1 MRILKYA
8 LKNTKRNAFLS
19 LSSIL
24 VLSLIIFF
32 INILLLVNYT
42 TGYLI
47 NNINS
52 RLTISL
58 NLKTWYTN
66 ENSEVIELI
75 SNIKA
80 FDKSLGTEY
89 VSAEEAFGILRN
101 RDPELAKV
109 VETEK
114 DNPLPSSIVI
124 KNIWL
129 GEYEWLDK
137 VISKYRNI
145 IVYDEQRS
153 KKVIWDYKNQYDRIN
168 SVIKVLNSIQFWVF
182 SVIWFFVFSVFIIIY
197 NTIWNFIFFYR
208 DEIKITK
215 LVWWD
220 NVFIYWPFTIQWII
234 YTFLSSF
241 FSITIFI
248 YLIKTV
254 NFYLIEDFP
263 KFVSMFLYSNFNNF
277 VTEFFLMIF
286 IWALSWFISSRKFIN
301 MSSEKI

>member
-1 MRILKYA
+1 MRLLNYA

-42 TGYLI
+42 TGYI
-47 NNINS
+47 ISNINS
-52 RLTISL
+52 RLPLSL
-58 NLKTWYTN
+58 NLKSHYTN
-66 ENSEVIELI
+66 ENPEVIELI
-75 SNIKA
+75 SNVKS
-80 FDKSLGTEY
+80 FDKWLEVTY
-89 VSAEEAFGILRN
+89 ISADEAFANLKN

-114 DNPLPSSIVI
+114 ENPLPSSILI
-124 KNIWL
+124 KNISL
-129 GEYEWLDK
+129 NEYGWIDDI
-137 VISKYRNI
+137 ISKYSNI
-145 IVYDEQRS
+145 IDYNESVS
-153 KKVIWDYKNQYDRIN
+153 KKISNYRNQYEKIN
-168 SVIKVLNSIQFWVF
+168 SVIKVLTSIQFW
-182 SVIWFFVFSVFIIIY
+182 IYLIIAFFVFSVFIIIY

-215 LVWWD
+215 LVGWD
-220 NVFIYWPFTIQWII
+220 NVFIYGPFTIQWII

-248 YLIKTV
+248 YLIKTI
-254 NFYLIEDFP
+254 NIYLIEDFP
-263 KFVSMFLYSNFNNF
+263 KFINAFLIANSNYFIY
-277 VTEFFLMIF
+277 ELLLMMF

>member
-58 NLKTWYTN
+58 NLKPWYTS

-75 SNIKA
+75 SSIKS
-80 FDKSLGTEY
+80 FDSVLKTDY
-89 VSAEEAFGILRN
+89 VSSEDAFSILKN

-114 DNPLPSSIVI
+114 DNPLPSSIIV
-124 KNIWL
+124 KNIGL
-129 GEYEWLDK
+129 NQYEWFDAI
-137 VISKYRNI
+137 VSKYKNI
-145 IVYDEQRS
+145 ISYDEQKSR
-153 KKVIWDYKNQYDRIN
+153 KVIWDYKNQYDRIN
-168 SVIKVLNSIQFWVF
+168 SVIKVLNSIKFWVF
-182 SVIWFFVFSVFIIIY
+182 SVIGFFVFSVFIIIY

-220 NVFIYWPFTIQWII
+220 NIFIYGPFTIQWII
-234 YTFLSSF
+234 YTFVSSF
-241 FSITIFI
+241 LSITIFI
-248 YLIKTV
+248 YLIKTI
-254 NFYLIEDFP
+254 NFYLIDDFP
-263 KFVSMFLYSNFNNF
+263 KFVNAFLVSNFSNF
-277 VTEFFLMIF
+277 LAEFFLMIF
-286 IWALSWFISSRKFIN
+286 IWAFSWFISSRKFIN
-301 MSSEKI
+301 MASEKI